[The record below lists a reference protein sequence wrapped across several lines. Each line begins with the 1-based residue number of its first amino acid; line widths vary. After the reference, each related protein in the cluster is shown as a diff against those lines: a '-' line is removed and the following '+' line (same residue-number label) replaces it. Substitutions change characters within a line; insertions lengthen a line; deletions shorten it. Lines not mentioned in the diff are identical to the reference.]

1 MTLDVF
7 LSNPGELDSEVA
19 DAGHL
24 HVRHIQHREHHL
36 RRYCHYDQAVH
47 AHAMVADWQSVT
59 LVLRT
64 EYQEDASVL
73 RWSAPFLRAPCAP
86 LLYSSTVF

>member
-1 MTLDVF
+1 VF
-7 LSNPGELDSEVA
+7 LSHPGELDSEVA

-24 HVRHIQHREHHL
+24 HVRYIQHREHHL
-36 RRYCHYDQAVH
+36 RRCCHYNQAVH
-47 AHAMVADWQSVT
+47 AAATVADWQSVT

-73 RWSAPFLRAPCAP
+73 RWSAPFPRAPCAP
-86 LLYSSTVF
+86 YLYSPSVF